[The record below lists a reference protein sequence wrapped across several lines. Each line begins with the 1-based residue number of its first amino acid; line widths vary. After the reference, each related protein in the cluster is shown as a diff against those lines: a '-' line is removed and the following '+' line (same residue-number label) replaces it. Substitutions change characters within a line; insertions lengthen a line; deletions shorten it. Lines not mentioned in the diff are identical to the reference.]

1 MAIGRQQT
9 PNGAAQHSD
18 VAVYLRRADKLVKD
32 GKYESALAEI
42 IKARTTNPKNL
53 YAIAYEE
60 RVRSILSKS
69 KEDGAESTEVT
80 GNTPELEQ
88 ISNRAIAE
96 AKRSS
101 EAASRMQ
108 ERLELLK
115 KQEEE
120 ARNSESLRRD
130 AIRKKVS
137 ELFDRAQDLFRN
149 GEYSRALDEVARIN
163 MIDPSNEEITVFE
176 EKVRQE
182 QEAALKKAEEERLKR
197 QAEEEQRRR
206 EYLKKELARIKREG
220 EEKRRK
226 EEETRKKAQTQKV
239 MQHLTRARS
248 LFQEGQYEEALSE
261 LAFIIVIDPLNEE
274 MITLEQQIRAEEDKR
289 QNDELERYRRLQAE
303 QQKKREATQAKVRK
317 QIETAEEYIKQEKYS
332 DALRVIAAAYVLD
345 PLNDSLQECEKQILQ
360 AQEDAQRRA
369 EDERVRKEE
378 ELRAR
383 QEEEMRRLIHNAQ
396 ERAAAGENAEVETR
410 KRADKEKITG
420 YLKRAQRY
428 LDEDRFENALG
439 EVALAF
445 VIDPFDDE
453 VISFEKNILDAQERR
468 RSVVVSRQ
476 QPDELDDESGG
487 AFTIEEPADHLP
499 DSLSK
504 PALQVLPDDESPVS
518 DTKETEIRPEYPED
532 LLSDPVIAKKAE
544 EDEITPSGSKGR
556 EQKVKPSHNKAP
568 IETTPVAQTN
578 KDTQPI
584 PKPRKSVKPSVD
596 AKEPARTKDAGK
608 EIRKPQ
614 SPSVKKVRQADN
626 GGVRPVSKPGADKK
640 SELIA
645 FHLAEARRYR
655 DSDDFDKSKDEIAK
669 AFMIDPLNESIKT
682 FDQETQREHALYI
695 ERKKREKAVRTYV
708 NRAKMYAAQEDFQQ
722 AYEAIEA
729 GFRIDPS
736 NKDLIEVK
744 DRLDEMQRR
753 WKEAEDLWEKVTA
766 NETHSARSGR
776 FDTKQL
782 YKEALANYYMK
793 LEMLDP
799 EHARTNKD
807 GEKAEPDIV
816 DLESEIQDIYVN
828 WQKELE
834 RRAEDEKNEAIRKHL
849 DKAKKLLLEE
859 SYEEALAEI
868 AFGKMVEDNNQELL
882 SMEKAIWDDLNRKQD
897 GKGAAADSSEEDPSH
912 RERSINVRIHVK
924 AAESLADKKQFAEA
938 LDEIAK
944 AYSIDPLNE
953 DIVACESRIRLLA
966 DRYARKNA
974 GLKLVYTSRAVN
986 Q

>member
-9 PNGAAQHSD
+9 PNGAAQLSD

-42 IKARTTNPKNL
+42 IKARTKNPKNL

-69 KEDGAESTEVT
+69 KESGEANTDVA
-80 GNTPELEQ
+80 GNAPELEQ

-101 EAASRMQ
+101 EAATRMQ

-115 KQEEE
+115 RQEED
-120 ARNSESLRRD
+120 ARNSEALRRD
-130 AIRKKVS
+130 AIRKKVA
-137 ELFDRAQDLFRN
+137 ELFERAQDLFRN

-163 MIDPSNEEITVFE
+163 MIDPSNDEITVFE
-176 EKVRQE
+176 EKVRHE
-182 QEAALKKAEEERLKR
+182 QEAALKKAEGERLKR

-220 EEKRRK
+220 EEKRRR

-239 MQHLTRARS
+239 KQHLVRARS
-248 LFQEGQYEEALSE
+248 LFEEGQCEEALSE

-274 MITLEQQIRAEEDKR
+274 MITLEQQIRAEEEKR
-289 QNDELERYRRLQAE
+289 QNEELERYRHLQAE
-303 QQKKREATQAKVRK
+303 QQKKREATHTKVRK
-317 QIETAEEYIKQEKYS
+317 QIETAEEYLKQEKYS

-345 PLNDSLQECEKQILQ
+345 PLNESLQECEKQILQ
-360 AQEDAQRRA
+360 AQEDAQHRA
-369 EDERVRKEE
+369 EDERIRKEE

-396 ERAAAGENAEVETR
+396 ERAAAGETAEVETR
-410 KRADKEKITG
+410 KKADKEKIAG

-428 LDEDRFENALG
+428 LDEERFENALG

-453 VISFEKNILDAQERR
+453 VISFEKNILDAQERK
-468 RSVVVSRQ
+468 RSVIVSRQ
-476 QPDELDDESGG
+476 QVDEPEDGV
-487 AFTIEEPADHLP
+487 TIEESVDQLPA
-499 DSLSK
+499 SLSE
-504 PALQVLPDDESPVS
+504 ADFQVSTAHESPVS
-518 DTKETEIRPEYPED
+518 DMQETEILPEQAEEPRAEPGIEQKAPEY
-532 LLSDPVIAKKAE
+532 
-544 EDEITPSGSKGR
+544 EITPTDSKGR
-556 EQKVKPSHNKAP
+556 EPKAKPSHNKAP
-568 IETTPVAQTN
+568 DKSTPAEQTKKDAQ
-578 KDTQPI
+578 PS
-584 PKPRKSVKPSVD
+584 PKSRKSVKPTIA
-596 AKEPARTKDAGK
+596 AKEPARTEGMR
-608 EIRKPQ
+608 EELRKPQ
-614 SPSVKKVRQADN
+614 PPAVKKVRQADN
-626 GGVRPVSKPGADKK
+626 GGVRPVSKPESDKK

-645 FHLAEARRYR
+645 FHFAEARRYR
-655 DSDDFDKSKDEIAK
+655 DSADFDKAKDEIAK
-669 AFMIDPLNESIKT
+669 AFLIDPLNESIKS

-722 AYEAIEA
+722 AYDAIEA
-729 GFRIDPS
+729 GFKIDPS

-766 NETHSARSGR
+766 HETHSARSGR
-776 FDTKQL
+776 FDSKQL

-799 EHARTNKD
+799 EHARINKE
-807 GEKAEPDIV
+807 GEKAEPDII

-868 AFGKMVEDNNQELL
+868 AFGKMIDDTNQELL
-882 SMEKAIWDDLNRKQD
+882 SMERSIWEDLTRKQD
-897 GKGAAADSSEEDPSH
+897 GKAAAADGYEDDPSH

-924 AAESLADKKQFAEA
+924 AAESFADKKQFAEA

-966 DRYARKNA
+966 DRYARKND